1 MKYIYSLL
9 LTFLLFSSGLAAG
22 EPQPLPNYIKV
33 PPSLNIDKVRV
44 KNLEIDTNIK
54 NILWFVDDKRL
65 ELIQINEKRAILQC
79 LTDATIYINFFYA
92 EGDVVKGPIRLK
104 IIVGS
109 GDPDNPAPVPPGP
122 GPNPGPLS
130 DFEKAVATAYNSD
143 VITKDKLTQKMTL
156 IAFYKAAIT
165 NVIKDKQLD
174 TVGKLYGVLSLTA
187 KEAMGDNLDST
198 RKEIAKYLDT
208 KLPKTTETKVDDALR
223 ASYEE
228 EFKKVILALEKI

>member
-9 LTFLLFSSGLAAG
+9 LTFLLFSSGFAAG
-22 EPQPLPNYIKV
+22 EPLPVPNYIKV

-65 ELIQINEKRAILQC
+65 EIIQINEKRAILQC

-104 IIVGS
+104 VVVGS
-109 GDPDNPAPVPPGP
+109 GDPDNPGPLPPVPPGP
-122 GPNPGPLS
+122 GPIT

-143 VITKDKLTQKMTL
+143 VITKDKLTQRNTL
-156 IAFYKAAIT
+156 IAFYKAAIS

-174 TVGKLYGVLSLTA
+174 TVGKLVGVLSLTA
-187 KEAMGDNLDST
+187 REAMGDNLNTT
-198 RKEIAKYLDT
+198 RLEIQKYLDT
-208 KLPKTTETKVDDALR
+208 RLPKTTDTKITDELR
-223 ASYEE
+223 SSYEE
-228 EFKKVILALEKI
+228 EFKKVIVALEKI